1 MTKLNIIM
9 YVCEIIS
16 AIFLSIGFYNFAT
29 YLLKLPSGKA
39 SKAYLKLEHRQ
50 NRKPDTFNTTLE
62 SVSKK
67 IAKLLRLNNYKKMEL
82 TSTLKTAG
90 INISAE
96 EFKAYGL
103 LKSGILVVLALVFI
117 PILPIGSGFF
127 ALLSLLVYF
136 LHTSSLKKRIGQK
149 REEIE
154 YELSRFVFVIKEGLK
169 NNRDVLTLLEAYA
182 PSADEALGEELRI
195 TIADMKAT
203 NYEAALTRFDERNG
217 INSLSDI
224 TRGLIGV
231 LRGDVSE
238 SYWEDLSEQL
248 AKEQKERLKRKAN
261 KIPGK
266 INKVSLSLTILFTLI
281 ILSTM
286 ILAMIPT
293 FKDIF

>member
-103 LKSGILVVLALVFI
+103 LKSGILVILALIFI

-127 ALLSLLVYF
+127 GMLSLLVYF
-136 LHTSSLKKRIGQK
+136 LHTGSLKKRIGQK

-182 PSADEALGEELRI
+182 PSAGEALGEELRI

-203 NYEAALTRFDERNG
+203 NYESALTRFDERNG

-231 LRGDVSE
+231 LRGDVSD

-261 KIPGK
+261 KIPSK